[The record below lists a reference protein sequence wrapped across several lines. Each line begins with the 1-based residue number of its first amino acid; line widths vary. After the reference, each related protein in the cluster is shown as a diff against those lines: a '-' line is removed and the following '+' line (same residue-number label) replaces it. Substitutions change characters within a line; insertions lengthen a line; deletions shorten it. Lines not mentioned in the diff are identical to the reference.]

1 MVKAIFIHAVILVG
15 LLNLCGCAT
24 LYNSATGKNELIF
37 INSATETAM
46 GRNVQKD
53 LLKKHPL
60 ANDPTLQ
67 ERAQR
72 VGGKVASVSDRK
84 DIVYKFSVL
93 ADKELNAMAL
103 PGGYIYIYKGLMDIV
118 NDDELAYVLG
128 HETGHVAAR
137 HIAKKLQSNMA
148 YQTIL
153 NMAFI
158 GVAVGTGV
166 NAQPIALGVDKV
178 YSLIELGYSRQDE
191 YEADR
196 LAAKYA
202 FKSGFN
208 PYAAISALEKIKKQE
223 GPNWKVLGYFR
234 SHPYVEERIK
244 ALTGFIPG
252 LTAQKNN

>member
-1 MVKAIFIHAVILVG
+1 MVKAIFASAVILVW
-15 LLNLCGCAT
+15 LLFLSGCAT

-46 GRNVQKD
+46 GRSVQND

-60 ANDPTLQ
+60 ANDAALQ
-67 ERAQR
+67 ARVQR
-72 VGGKVASVSDRK
+72 VGGLVAEASDRK
-84 DIVYKFSVL
+84 DIVYRFSVL
-93 ADKELNAMAL
+93 EDKELNAMAL
-103 PGGYIYIYKGLMDIV
+103 PGGYIYIYKGLMDII

-148 YQTIL
+148 YQLIL
-153 NMAFI
+153 NMAFV
-158 GVAVGTGV
+158 GVSATTGV
-166 NAQPIALGVDKV
+166 NAQPIALGADKV
-178 YSLIELGYSRQDE
+178 YSLIELGFSRKDE

-202 FKSGFN
+202 FRSGFN
-208 PYAAISALEKIKKQE
+208 PYGAISALKKIKKQE
-223 GPNWKVLGYFR
+223 GPNWKALGYFR
-234 SHPYVEERIK
+234 SHPYAEDRIK

-252 LTAQKNN
+252 LTTQKK